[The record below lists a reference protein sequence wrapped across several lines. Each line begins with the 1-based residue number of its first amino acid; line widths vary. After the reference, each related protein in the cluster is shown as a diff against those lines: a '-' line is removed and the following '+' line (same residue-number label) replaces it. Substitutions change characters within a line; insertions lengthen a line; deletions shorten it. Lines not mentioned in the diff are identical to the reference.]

1 MKRYIAISFVLI
13 MFGCFFT
20 GCKSTIV
27 EPEPVDVTQE
37 QQGQASNP
45 EIIKIQ
51 EDIVELCERI
61 FSDTQIKME
70 NAQATLQDLVES
82 RAKLAEARI
91 KLGEFQD
98 RADIVVQELQ
108 NLVQFYVNTRGEYL
122 ERLESGTGK
131 GKELYEIEIALM
143 ETNIRL
149 TETIT
154 KLYPL
159 GVQLK
164 EE

>member
-1 MKRYIAISFVLI
+1 

-20 GCKSTIV
+20 GCKSPVI

-37 QQGQASNP
+37 QGEQVVNA

-51 EDIVELCERI
+51 EEIVKLCERV

-91 KLGEFQD
+91 KLGEFQN
-98 RADIVVQELQ
+98 RADLVVQELQ

-149 TETIT
+149 TQEIS
-154 KLYPL
+154 KLYPS
-159 GVQLK
+159 GVPGAH
-164 EE
+164 